1 MAEAVTAEFFAR
13 HPDWAQRYGDKGWER
28 GIEDAGFHIDFL
40 AGALEVGAPEAFG
53 EYVRWARRVLEARG
67 IAAAFLKENLE
78 QIERELLTRLPAV
91 APEQGE
97 ADLRAAFQAGFR
109 ACDGPAEDG
118 GPAGPGELERTKN
131 LFLQAILRG
140 ERAAALGIAREL
152 LGEGLSLPELYLDVL
167 EPCQY
172 EVGRLWES
180 NVITV
185 AEEHMAT
192 AVTQFVM
199 AQCYPLV
206 ERSGE
211 LLGRMV
217 LTGVEGEMH
226 QIGANMIADVLEAKG
241 WDVRF
246 LGTNIPHEG
255 IVRVV
260 EDHRPDWVG
269 ISAALVSN
277 LPRVGRL
284 IDEVRERLDVA
295 SPRIIV
301 GGGAFRH
308 APGAWKEIG
317 ADAAA
322 NDLRQAIAILCS
334 EAPPARPDQR

>member
-1 MAEAVTAEFFAR
+1 VAEAATSEFFSR
-13 HPDWAQRYGDKGWER
+13 HPEWADRYGDRGRER
-28 GIEDAGFHIDFL
+28 GIEDAGFHLDFL
-40 AGALEVGAPEAFG
+40 AGSLEVGAPEAFG

-67 IAAAFLKENLE
+67 IAAVFLKENLE
-78 QIERELLTRLPAV
+78 QIERELLTRLPPAV
-91 APEQGE
+91 REQGE
-97 ADLRAAFQAGFR
+97 AALQAAFQAGFR
-109 ACDGPAEDG
+109 ACDGPAEED
-118 GPAGPGELERTKN
+118 GPAAPGEWERATS
-131 LFLQAILRG
+131 LFLQTTLRG
-140 ERAAALGIAREL
+140 ERAAALGIARSL
-152 LGEGLSLPELYLDVL
+152 LGDGLSLPELYLEVL
-167 EPCQY
+167 EPSQY
-172 EVGRLWES
+172 EIGRLWES

-206 ERSGE
+206 ERNGAC
-211 LLGRMV
+211 LGRMV

-246 LGTNIPHEG
+246 LGTNMPQEA
-255 IVRVV
+255 IVRAV
-260 EDHRPDWVG
+260 EDHRPDWIG
-269 ISAALVSN
+269 ISAALLSN

-284 IDEVRERLDVA
+284 IDEVRERLDA
-295 SPRIIV
+295 AAPRIIV

-334 EAPPARPDQR
+334 EAPPSRPDLQ

>member
-1 MAEAVTAEFFAR
+1 
-13 HPDWAQRYGDKGWER
+13 
-28 GIEDAGFHIDFL
+28 
-40 AGALEVGAPEAFG
+40 
-53 EYVRWARRVLEARG
+53 
-67 IAAAFLKENLE
+67 LE

-284 IDEVRERLDVA
+284 IDEVRERLDAA